1 MRDNE
6 LLRWLA
12 RRAARARAN
21 SIRSQYLAFANGSA
35 TIFSALIAVWFDA
48 KLGGD
53 VTAYVAGGMA
63 MTVLLPLCN
72 IVALEVCKR
81 RGRTRGRSSELI
93 NLEERIEED
102 YEVEASTIDQ
112 ARLPEE
118 KKSELRLLRL
128 NKYLERRD
136 QLLYGQRPL
145 DPTPPDHPPGVTD
158 DSGGRG
164 APVSDV
170 KALRK

>member
-1 MRDNE
+1 MRDND
-6 LLRWLA
+6 LWRWLA

-21 SIRSQYLAFANGSA
+21 SIRSQYLALANGSA
-35 TIFSALIAVWFDA
+35 TIFSALIAVSFDA
-48 KLGGD
+48 SLGGD

-72 IVALEVCKR
+72 ILALEVCKR
-81 RGRTRGRSSELI
+81 RGRTRGRTSELI

-102 YEVEASTIDQ
+102 YEIEASTIDQ
-112 ARLPEE
+112 AKLTEE

-128 NKYLERRD
+128 TKYLDRRD
-136 QLLYGQRPL
+136 QLLYGQKQL
-145 DPTPPDHPPGVTD
+145 DPNPEHSPGVTD
-158 DSGGRG
+158 DSGGKG
-164 APVSDV
+164 APRSDV